1 MAEDTE
7 VAMAEQIEAA
17 GQTNEAAEAE
27 IEDVGG
33 QQSESRV
40 ASAKSSKAVNIII

>member
-7 VAMAEQIEAA
+7 VAMADQIEAA
-17 GQTNEAAEAE
+17 EAD

-33 QQSESRV
+33 QQSESRI

>member
-17 GQTNEAAEAE
+17 GQTNEAAEA
-27 IEDVGG
+27 VGG

-40 ASAKSSKAVNIII
+40 TSAKSSKAVNIII